1 MELDQLGP
9 GVERE
14 AEQGCAEEEQLSS
27 TAVSWQIH
35 GELYTPVGCNW
46 LPVHQIDINAI
57 DFHGGSIL

>member
-27 TAVSWQIH
+27 TAVSWVTY
-35 GELYTPVGCNW
+35 GELYTPVG
-46 LPVHQIDINAI
+46 
-57 DFHGGSIL
+57 